1 MSLQKLPW
9 LELFKNKIAGQIPL
23 DVWNLTSLTNQD
35 GSYSLLTGAILDRI
49 ARLENLVV
57 LHLQNSSFEG
67 PMPSAIANLTKL
79 YDVKLNKL
87 NGNIPSTLGRNS
99 SLLQFDVTNN
109 QFHGQILSTLC
120 AQGEL
125 ERLILFNST
134 FTSNVQELCGNC
146 SSLIQILVFT
156 FNCSYNRF
164 SGRFAA
170 RSIDLLSLDWFIG
183 NPDICMARSNCHEMD
198 VHHSTRTLT
207 KRVIVSIVSIAAAFF
222 PHRITTY
229 RVDKQVRG

>member
-125 ERLILFNST
+125 ERFVLQAS
-134 FTSNVQELCGNC
+134 
-146 SSLIQILVFT
+146 
-156 FNCSYNRF
+156 
-164 SGRFAA
+164 
-170 RSIDLLSLDWFIG
+170 
-183 NPDICMARSNCHEMD
+183 P
-198 VHHSTRTLT
+198 
-207 KRVIVSIVSIAAAFF
+207 
-222 PHRITTY
+222 
-229 RVDKQVRG
+229 